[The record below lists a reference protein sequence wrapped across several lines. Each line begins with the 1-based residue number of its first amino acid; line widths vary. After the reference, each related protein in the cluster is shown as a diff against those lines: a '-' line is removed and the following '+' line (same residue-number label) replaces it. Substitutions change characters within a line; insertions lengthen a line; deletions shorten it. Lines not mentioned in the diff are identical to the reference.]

1 MGDVAVD
8 DISFE
13 DCSPLLISGRP
24 CTLEEFTCANKYCIP
39 KDQLCD
45 FVNDCADNSDENPA
59 ICSKYDR
66 LFKKYFL
73 FFIYFLIYS
82 YHKCACWEF

>member
-8 DISFE
+8 DITFE
-13 DCSPLLISGRP
+13 DCSPLLIPDRP

-39 KDQLCD
+39 KDKLCD

-66 LFKKYFL
+66 LFF
-73 FFIYFLIYS
+73 FLIYN
-82 YHKCACWEF
+82 YHKC